1 MKKYI
6 LFIMFLAV
14 SFAVADSAIDG
25 LTLALNPDGKTIVVA
40 GDNRT
45 IYTLD
50 AATLEV
56 LERTY
61 FGSSINKM
69 RYSADGSV
77 LFVQDSEPNIY
88 VLDADTL
95 QTKSKLSDYGMMHVS
110 TEAKIMVA
118 VDPDYNGDS
127 LAIFDISKNKLTS
140 IAEISF
146 EKDEDIASIG
156 INSDGSKLA
165 VFFDDFDSETEEK
178 VSWSDIP
185 DEYKGFEREVY
196 SRKHDGKEARFITYS
211 IPDLEVLADYVS
223 FYTPY
228 DKELVF
234 FHGEDVYITNQ
245 GNRNARFSPNGDV
258 EMWEWQ
264 GIGSTSAENTSADQN
279 ILVVGGYGQGTVY
292 DISSESGFNFDIDKL
307 PGASESFIA
316 FAVADDG
323 TIYGTTS
330 AYRVVKMKL
339 AGAGISKIV
348 KEVY

>member
-1 MKKYI
+1 M
-6 LFIMFLAV
+6 LLVLATSV
-14 SFAVADSAIDG
+14 AIADSAING
-25 LTLALNPDGKTIVVA
+25 LTIALNPDGKTIVVA

-69 RYSADGSV
+69 LYSADGSV

-88 VLDADTL
+88 VLDAETL
-95 QTKSKLSDYGMMHVS
+95 ETKSKLSDYGMMHVS
-110 TEAKIMVA
+110 TEAKRMVA
-118 VDPDYNGDS
+118 VDLDYDGDT
-127 LAIFDISKNKLTS
+127 LAIFDISENKLAS

-146 EKDEDIASIG
+146 DKDEDIASMG
-156 INSDGSKLA
+156 INSDGTKVA
-165 VFFDDFDSETEEK
+165 IFFDDFDSENEEK
-178 VSWSDIP
+178 VSWGDIP
-185 DEYKGFEREVY
+185 EEYKGFARDVY
-196 SRKHDGKEARFITYS
+196 NRKHDGKEAHFITYS

-234 FHGEDVYITNQ
+234 FHGEDVFITNQ
-245 GNRNARFSPNGDV
+245 SNENARFSPNGDV

-264 GIGSTSAENTSADQN
+264 GISSSYAENVSANQN
-279 ILVVGGYGQGTVY
+279 ILVVGSYGQGTVY

-307 PGASESFIA
+307 PGASENFLA
-316 FAVADDG
+316 FAIADDG

-339 AGAGISKIV
+339 AGAGISKTV